1 MFYYHYHVSFFAV
14 RHSNKRLIDA
24 KMVTWEGARW
34 VTFQVT
40 EAVRRIIMRGKR
52 NGGFEVHVRDMEE
65 NILDA
70 KSIIDPTVC
79 SSINSKSYIMYNLT
93 NSITIIPGK
102 VNCTY
107 FYHRLEVMY
116 RLRRMAS
123 NIQNFTLY
131 SHKPIF
137 KTDYKT
143 IITSVHVG
151 GIGKSHLQPA
161 TRQV

>member
-1 MFYYHYHVSFFAV
+1 MTNYNTCVILYLFAV

-79 SSINSKSYIMYNLT
+79 SSINSKSYKDCIHLANKQYKNYAKNTMLHL
-93 NSITIIPGK
+93 P
-102 VNCTY
+102 CT
-107 FYHRLEVMY
+107 F
-116 RLRRMAS
+116 A
-123 NIQNFTLY
+123 
-131 SHKPIF
+131 
-137 KTDYKT
+137 
-143 IITSVHVG
+143 
-151 GIGKSHLQPA
+151 
-161 TRQV
+161 